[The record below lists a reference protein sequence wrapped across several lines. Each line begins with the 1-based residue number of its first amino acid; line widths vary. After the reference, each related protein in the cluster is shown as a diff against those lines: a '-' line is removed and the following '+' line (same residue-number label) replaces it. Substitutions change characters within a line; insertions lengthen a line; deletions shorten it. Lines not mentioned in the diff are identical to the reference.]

1 MAELDVRYILEMQV
15 DGKVWKAYVLPRVFD
30 VTFGLVPPDSRR
42 FGLEG
47 RPRKQHAPYRDI
59 PISIRGRSGHK
70 NESGRAPGGAHT
82 GNGPDYFRELVKFL
96 NDFQR
101 YAAQHESAFAQ
112 DKTVQLVFRALWE
125 NEHHL
130 VHLVRFD
137 QHRDTDTARFSYTWS
152 AEFKTDGPAG
162 RSTVYDVL
170 TRGDAAAAKRLA
182 AVVARTGERDAAAA
196 RMAAGASMADAL
208 RRAHE
213 RRTVSSVD
221 AFADKVEAFVE
232 EASAYVAEVGAA
244 MEPAR
249 KPLEAALRAATAVRG
264 FAQGLR
270 EVTLEFPRSLVLD
283 LFNALD
289 AAASAVFET
298 WDALPRAARV
308 TSRANMVAGLTAVQ
322 SLRTSTLEWLGRRGE
337 RVGALGDRVSFLG
350 GGPGVAV
357 YQGAIVAEHVLT
369 LGQSLQDV
377 AFERLGERGRW
388 TEIAALNGM
397 PNDRELRDGSPL
409 VPGVALKVP
418 AVDGEGVAVRHVG
431 DEELFGVD
439 FAVGADRD
447 LVAVGNPP
455 VDVATVSGEAL
466 LEQAVWLRASMLKG
480 QNTVWPEAG
489 IDRVVAAPMDR
500 ASLSYFAAH
509 TREQFLRDDRVA
521 AVEDFRL
528 EADGTLVSA
537 TFAVV
542 PVTGG
547 KVPMKVP
554 MA

>member
-1 MAELDVRYILEMQV
+1 MVELDVRYILEMQV

-70 NESGRAPGGAHT
+70 NESGRAPGGAQS

-162 RSTVYDVL
+162 RSTVYDVITKGEQSREQRL
-170 TRGDAAAAKRLA
+170 ADVRALQKVARDNDRLDKLIASGAAK
-182 AVVARTGERDAAAA
+182 
-196 RMAAGASMADAL
+196 MAALG
-208 RRAHE
+208 E

-409 VPGVALKVP
+409 VPGVVLKVP

-431 DEELFGVD
+431 DEDLFGVD